1 MVARG
6 QLEIHSF
13 RSLCS
18 SLPLS
23 INRPVMGNLSDG
35 LLCVCVCVCVM
46 RRVVPTG
53 YCYLCSGRCRSLS
66 GTSVASPVVTG
77 AVTLLY
83 R

>member
-23 INRPVMGNLSDG
+23 INRPVMGNLSEG
-35 LLCVCVCVCVM
+35 LLCVCCVVWCQLVT
-46 RRVVPTG
+46 VVSAVG
-53 YCYLCSGRCRSLS
+53 
-66 GTSVASPVVTG
+66 G
-77 AVTLLY
+77 AGLFLALAWPL
-83 R
+83 RW